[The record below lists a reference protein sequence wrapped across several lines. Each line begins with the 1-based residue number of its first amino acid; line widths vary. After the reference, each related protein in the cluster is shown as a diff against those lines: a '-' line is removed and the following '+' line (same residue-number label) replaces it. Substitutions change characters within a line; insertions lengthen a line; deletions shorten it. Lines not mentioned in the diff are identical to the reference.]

1 MANPEHLDRL
11 KQGVTAWNEWRK
23 ENPEILV
30 NLYQA
35 NLSYAQLSGA
45 NLSHANLTEA
55 NLTEANLSKAN
66 LNRTSLR
73 RAILRGANLDRV
85 NLEAANLEDVNL
97 SGLNLRGINFHRAFL
112 ERVNL
117 DSANLCDANLTSANL
132 KGANLKRANFKGATL
147 WRATLCEASLEGVNL
162 EGINLEEAN
171 LSRANLS
178 RANLSGVNLEFA
190 YLGEVNLSYANLSRA
205 NLEDANLEGA
215 NLEGVLFSK
224 TNLNGANLNGVTLEG
239 VFDISPTA
247 IPTNTERL
255 FVTFLSPAAF
265 YSNPVRSFLQHLQK
279 SDRAPFQLV
288 NFPKNLYTA
297 SETLV
302 EDNQSLTLSLQLL
315 DGSQHPLAIAITPTQ
330 NGSSMLTL
338 DFGNADVA
346 KYLVGEEGDDASI
359 AWLTDVL
366 STGGRMMRTDCAFV
380 SFEAQPNQIS
390 KVRLEQGRLHLEQLP
405 LILWTTAALSSD
417 LSAIAKEAWKAEQQ
431 SDGAWLLIPNSL
443 PEKGRDETQHSLWVD
458 STQTRYFLIPTR
470 QKLKSGDFILHN
482 LDGEEKKVNATSV
495 TPFEITEEEANTYLQ
510 TEIEQVMEQAKNA
523 LSNLITSSVAQGRVD
538 STSTPSSD
546 EFLSNLMA
554 ALMGVTPE
562 EVKNNPATAEA
573 GLQNLL
579 SQLKAVIHGSLSED
593 PAQLETARDRMR
605 SLQVTLKSHSI
616 ELGEALEKFP
626 DRLHELQRLSK
637 QTPDLQ
643 QTTAKLRELA
653 DKIDPSSADKSL
665 SLGEVMAAFV
675 QTYQKLFGK
684 EDEAQAEERRQR
696 EYREIADQAIAQSLS
711 KHPMP
716 SLKFEDLLPKTSQQQ
731 EDEQK

>member
-1 MANPEHLDRL
+1 MTS
-11 KQGVTAWNEWRK
+11 TA
-23 ENPEILV
+23 
-30 NLYQA
+30 
-35 NLSYAQLSGA
+35 
-45 NLSHANLTEA
+45 T
-55 NLTEANLSKAN
+55 
-66 LNRTSLR
+66 
-73 RAILRGANLDRV
+73 
-85 NLEAANLEDVNL
+85 
-97 SGLNLRGINFHRAFL
+97 
-112 ERVNL
+112 
-117 DSANLCDANLTSANL
+117 
-132 KGANLKRANFKGATL
+132 
-147 WRATLCEASLEGVNL
+147 
-162 EGINLEEAN
+162 
-171 LSRANLS
+171 
-178 RANLSGVNLEFA
+178 
-190 YLGEVNLSYANLSRA
+190 
-205 NLEDANLEGA
+205 
-215 NLEGVLFSK
+215 
-224 TNLNGANLNGVTLEG
+224 
-239 VFDISPTA
+239 
-247 IPTNTERL
+247 PTNTERL
-255 FVTFLSPAAF
+255 FVTFLSPAPF

-302 EDNQSLTLSLQLL
+302 EDNQSLTLSLQLP

-359 AWLTDVL
+359 AWLTDIL

-405 LILWTTAALSSD
+405 LILWTTAALPSD

-431 SDGAWLLIPNSL
+431 SDGAWLLIPNPL
-443 PEKGRDETQHSLWVD
+443 PEKGRGETQHSIWID
-458 STQTRYFLIPTR
+458 TTQTRYFLIPTR
-470 QKLKSGDFILHN
+470 QKLKSGDFILHS
-482 LDGEEKKVNATSV
+482 LDGEEKKVNATSL

-523 LSNLITSSVAQGRVD
+523 LSNLITSSVAQGRAD
-538 STSTPSSD
+538 ATSILSSD

-562 EVKNNPATAEA
+562 EVQKNPATAKA

-579 SQLKAVIHGSLSED
+579 SQLKIVIHGSLSED
-593 PAQLETARDRMR
+593 PAQLEAARDRIR
-605 SLQVTLKSHSI
+605 SLQVTLKPHSI
-616 ELGEALEKFP
+616 ELGEGLEKFS
-626 DRLHELQRLSK
+626 DRLHDLHHLSR
-637 QTPDLQ
+637 QAPELQ

-653 DKIDPSSADKSL
+653 DQIDPSSADKGQSL
-665 SLGEVMAAFV
+665 AEVMAAFV

-684 EDEAQAEERRQR
+684 EDEAEVEERRHR
-696 EYREIADQAIAQSLS
+696 EYREIADKAIAQSLS